1 MRKLNDCQAIKEA
14 ILRRWPK
21 FDIKIFD
28 EKNEQTF
35 ILDFGDDYTK
45 LFLCFGDFKQ
55 EDGNIFVFISTGNDE
70 IKDTTVYKK
79 YFDFDNGTDEENVF
93 RVLELSLREYAHD
106 EYVSWKPSNDDL
118 KRYEIPDP
126 CEGHHSYQKVERI
139 TGIPYK

>member
-1 MRKLNDCQAIKEA
+1 MRKLNDCQAIKA
-14 ILRRWPK
+14 SIKQLWPK
-21 FDIKIFD
+21 FDIEVFD

-35 ILDFGDDYTK
+35 ILDFGDNYTK

-55 EDGNIFVFISTGNDE
+55 EEGDIFVFISTGNDE

-79 YFDFDNGTDEENVF
+79 YFNFESGPDEENVF

-106 EYVSWKPSNDDL
+106 EYASWKPYNDEL
-118 KRYEIPDP
+118 KKWIASDP
-126 CEGHHSYQKVERI
+126 IEGHHSYQNIEKI